1 MYDDLSN
8 TAPRLVPREGKMYF
22 QRSGFPALSL
32 KNRFCMGHIL
42 KPLLTKQLQTRRG
55 WLSVFLSFYGPQKRN
70 TDLGPNIQTSW
81 RLVITVYFYLVSLVH
96 TQHPHWMVTSLL
108 TNRTVRQI
116 EGTNYFWLSPFSW
129 PHFQRNP
136 LVTASMSHT
145 GHTILEIN

>member
-1 MYDDLSN
+1 MYDDLSD
-8 TAPRLVPREGKMYF
+8 TAPRLVPREGKTYF
-22 QRSGFPALSL
+22 QRLGFPALSL
-32 KNRFCMGHIL
+32 KNRFCTSHIL
-42 KPLLTKQLQTRRG
+42 KPLLTKQVQTRCG
-55 WLSVFLSFYGPQKRN
+55 CLSVFLRFYRPQKRRK
-70 TDLGPNIQTSW
+70 DLGPNIHTPW
-81 RLVITVYFYLVSLVH
+81 RLVIIVYFYLVSLVH
-96 TQHPHWMVTSLL
+96 TQHPHWMVSSLL